1 MEKYHLKVEK
11 REATGKGAARKLR
24 ASGLVPGVVYG
35 KNIEAKPVIV
45 NPQDLANKFS
55 SNIIFDLEI
64 AGEDK
69 LTAMIKEVKKDPIT
83 GVIEHIDFLHITMDE
98 KIVVTVPLVLVG
110 DAPGVKAGGVL
121 QQLLREIEVQC
132 LPLDIPENIEVDIS
146 GLEIGSS
153 ISVSDIETGD
163 KLEVVTAPEEVIATV
178 TVPADI
184 TEEETGEGEEESAE
198 PEVIG
203 EEAEEAA
210 EE

>member
-1 MEKYHLKVEK
+1 
-11 REATGKGAARKLR
+11 
-24 ASGLVPGVVYG
+24 
-35 KNIEAKPVIV
+35 
-45 NPQDLANKFS
+45 
-55 SNIIFDLEI
+55 
-64 AGEDK
+64 
-69 LTAMIKEVKKDPIT
+69 
-83 GVIEHIDFLHITMDE
+83 MDE

>member
-1 MEKYHLKVEK
+1 ME
-11 REATGKGAARKLR
+11 
-24 ASGLVPGVVYG
+24 
-35 KNIEAKPVIV
+35 NIEAKPVIV